1 MLGLLEGEPEKPEL
15 STCPAVK
22 ASLSPDALKK
32 DCPCAAIC
40 LKMVSV
46 VASGPPLQ
54 PQEQLKFLTMLLA
67 AMVFKISLGIPVG
80 PASKTTI
87 WESPGAM
94 EMAISM
100 SSETSMLPL
109 AVGVPS

>member
-1 MLGLLEGEPEKPEL
+1 MVKVVPPTCVMLGLLEGEPSKLEL
-15 STCPAVK
+15 STCPGVN
-22 ASLSPDALKK
+22 ASLSPEALKN

-46 VASGPPLQ
+46 VELGPPLQ
-54 PQEQLKFLTMLLA
+54 PQEQLKFLIVLLA

-87 WESPGAM
+87 LESPGAM

-100 SSETSMLPL
+100 SS
-109 AVGVPS
+109 